1 MLAIGI
7 GATAGFALGALI
19 YVVLAPWL
27 EDQSG
32 WLRELQGMAWNLV
45 PLLTVVGAA
54 VGGVC
59 QRDPGGEDVQQALE
73 SIRPRAGA

>member
-1 MLAIGI
+1 MVTSPHPTPHPWRSLLAIGI
-7 GATAGFALGALI
+7 GAAAGFALGALI

-54 VGGVC
+54 VGGVVSAT
-59 QRDPGGEDVQQALE
+59 R
-73 SIRPRAGA
+73 R